1 MHACAHERR
10 VSINGRHDRVNAEL
24 VNIAIQCGVT
34 ASTQARESKPNEERL
49 APDSYIISNTGLQID
64 IDVTFALETQLSV
77 VSHLD
82 VTGKVLKKL
91 DQQAKRKT
99 SKYEEYCRVRD
110 HSFVPF
116 VIGVRGGLHSQAS
129 QLLSELAAAA
139 VQNGVCEVS
148 QKSTYL
154 TGMVQRLEAAVA
166 SGNANVARRWSAM
179 GAGYGLPRGL
189 GGV

>member
-1 MHACAHERR
+1 MTPDDNGVPSVRISSPLPDG
-10 VSINGRHDRVNAEL
+10 VS
-24 VNIAIQCGVT
+24 Q
-34 ASTQARESKPNEERL
+34 
-49 APDSYIISNTGLQID
+49 
-64 IDVTFALETQLSV
+64 ET
-77 VSHLD
+77 
-82 VTGKVLKKL
+82 
-91 DQQAKRKT
+91 
-99 SKYEEYCRVRD
+99 
-110 HSFVPF
+110 
-116 VIGVRGGLHSQAS
+116 IGVRGGLHSQAS

-148 QKSTYL
+148 QKSAYL